1 MNKVYFVR
9 HAKPDFSVKE
19 DLIRPLTEEGVNAS
33 KKVKMFLKDKN
44 ISKIYSSPYKRAIDT
59 VKELSD
65 FLHLDI
71 KVIDNFRERKIC
83 DEWIEDFNKFSE
95 NQWND
100 FNYSLDNG
108 ESLKEVQD
116 RNIKELHKI
125 LNKYNEENIVIGT
138 HGTAVSTI
146 INYYDTNFDYS
157 SFNKIKD
164 IMPLI
169 ILCEFD
175 GIKLKN
181 IEYILEI

>member
-1 MNKVYFVR
+1 MNRIYFVR

-19 DLIRPLTEEGVNAS
+19 DLIRPLTEDGINDS
-33 KKVKMFLKDKN
+33 KKVKDFLKDKN

-71 KVIDNFRERKIC
+71 EVVEDFRERKISS
-83 DEWIEDFNKFSE
+83 EWIEDFNDFSE
-95 NQWND
+95 KQWND
-100 FNYSLDNG
+100 FNYKLNDG

-116 RNIKELHKI
+116 RNIRELHKI
-125 LNKYNEENIVIGT
+125 LNENDEENIVIGT
-138 HGTAVSTI
+138 HGTALSTI
-146 INYYDTNFDYS
+146 INYYDSNFNHS

-169 ILCEFD
+169 IVCEFD
-175 GIKLKN
+175 GIKLIN
-181 IEYILEI
+181 INYVLEI